1 MTWLNSLIL
10 TALKAVGNF
19 FRGWLRDRKA
29 IDDAEARGAAE
40 ERERMR
46 EGRDKEEAE
55 GRKAAEEAARKPPLE
70 PDEFMRPD

>member
-1 MTWLNSLIL
+1 MTWLNSLLL
-10 TALKAVGNF
+10 TAFQAVGNF

-46 EGRDKEEAE
+46 EDRDKQEAE
-55 GRKAAEEAARKPPLE
+55 GLKAAEEANLDPASDDGFRR
-70 PDEFMRPD
+70 D